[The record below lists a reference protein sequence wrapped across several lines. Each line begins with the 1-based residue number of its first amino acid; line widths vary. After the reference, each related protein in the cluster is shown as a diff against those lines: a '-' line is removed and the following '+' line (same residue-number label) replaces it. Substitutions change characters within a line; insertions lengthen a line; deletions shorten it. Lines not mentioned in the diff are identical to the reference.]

1 VNSLLS
7 HSHFSVRAR
16 ALMVP
21 EEISGQVGLDTL
33 PIELSAARAPSLS
46 AFQLFSFSAFAR

>member
-1 VNSLLS
+1 MI
-7 HSHFSVRAR
+7 VRAR

-21 EEISGQVGLDTL
+21 EEISGRVAWMDL

-46 AFQLFSFSAFAR
+46 RSTLHAPRSTLHVP